1 MAERRM
7 FAKTIVTSD
16 AFLDM
21 PASTRCL
28 YFLLGMVADD
38 DGFVN
43 NPKSIMRQA
52 GATTDDMNLLIAKRF
67 LLTFQSGVV
76 VIKHWCIHNTIQKD
90 RYKETK
96 YLEEKSELLLDS
108 NGAYTTGEGVALDAG
123 KVRKPLTEAQQ
134 KRLEAKKESSLPYS
148 FEYKMRQ
155 AFHGESCPICGC
167 TMDGSNNLTKPTI
180 QHNTPISLGG
190 KHEIDNIS
198 IICSGCNSSIQNRQE
213 TPPYNTDLVRMV
225 WERIGFVPGMDTQ
238 VRLGEVSLGQSSVGE
253 VIEEAAPP
261 KSTRHKYG
269 RYKNVLLTDEDLDK
283 LKSEFPHD
291 WGDRLERL
299 SEYMAS
305 TGKSYKNHLA
315 TIRNWAKRDKPQ
327 GRQAA
332 SKSNNPFLDM
342 VGDGYE

>member
-96 YLEEKSELLLDS
+96 YLEEKSTLMLDG
-108 NGAYTTGEGVALDAG
+108 NKAYT
-123 KVRKPLTEAQQ
+123 EAVSDVYPECIQSVSN
-134 KRLEAKKESSLPYS
+134 LEP
-148 FEYKMRQ
+148 
-155 AFHGESCPICGC
+155 
-167 TMDGSNNLTKPTI
+167 
-180 QHNTPISLGG
+180 
-190 KHEIDNIS
+190 
-198 IICSGCNSSIQNRQE
+198 
-213 TPPYNTDLVRMV
+213 
-225 WERIGFVPGMDTQ
+225 Q
-238 VRLGEVSLGQSSVGE
+238 VRLGKDKLSQVSVGE
-253 VIEEAAPP
+253 VIEDVPDINVGHKPQKAV
-261 KSTRHKYG
+261 RHKYG
-269 RYKNVLLTDEDLDK
+269 LYEQVLLTDEDYEK
-283 LKSEFPHD
+283 LKAEFPHD
-291 WGDRLERL
+291 FSERIARLD
-299 SEYMAS
+299 EYIAS
-305 TGKSYKNHLA
+305 TGKKYKNHLA
-315 TIRNWAKRDKPQ
+315 TIRSWARKDSPKK
-327 GRQAA
+327 QATA
-332 SKSNNPFLDM
+332 KSSNPFLDM
-342 VGDGYE
+342 LEEGDYE